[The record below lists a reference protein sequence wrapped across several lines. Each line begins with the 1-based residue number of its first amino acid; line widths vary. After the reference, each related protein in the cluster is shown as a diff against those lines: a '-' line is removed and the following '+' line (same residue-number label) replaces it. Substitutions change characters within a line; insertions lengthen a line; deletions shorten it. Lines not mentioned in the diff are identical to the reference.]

1 MIGAIIGDIVGSRFE
16 FHNHKSKKFDL
27 FTEKCFVTD
36 DSVMTL
42 AVAKAIM
49 EAENARDSSLSEC
62 EYDDDFYDLLKN
74 LAVKTM
80 QEIGRKYP
88 HCGFGGMFRGWVF
101 SPNPEPYKSFGNGAA
116 MRVSPAGFAARD
128 YREAIGLAKAVT
140 EVTHNHEEGLKGAE
154 STAVAIFM
162 ARHGFTKD
170 EIRRKIHD
178 EYYPLDFCIDDI
190 RDSYRF
196 DETCQGTVPQAIE
209 AFLESSS
216 FEDAI
221 RTAISVGG
229 DSDTLAAIT
238 GGIAEAYYGVPEN
251 ISARALEYLD
261 DDLRGIYDEWTAFM
275 AGEDANAQP
284 LGAGR
289 PVRRPHEGAACAANE
304 SANAQTFGGG
314 RPVRRLHASPTP
326 PSRARFEDLTQYIKD
341 IVRIDSF
348 AECTA
353 NDSGDDT
360 SEHSSAMLHKCYVDL
375 LASFERT
382 FYSFVG
388 AHPEYGVALNSYNG
402 ISGKDNIGEADVD
415 SLSAQ
420 AILAFIM
427 YVFCTDRF
435 SDNALTSFQGG
446 FMLRWLRRLKSI
458 DDEETLRWSKRN
470 DAC

>member
-1 MIGAIIGDIVGSRFE
+1 
-16 FHNHKSKKFDL
+16 
-27 FTEKCFVTD
+27 
-36 DSVMTL
+36 
-42 AVAKAIM
+42 
-49 EAENARDSSLSEC
+49 
-62 EYDDDFYDLLKN
+62 
-74 LAVKTM
+74 
-80 QEIGRKYP
+80 
-88 HCGFGGMFRGWVF
+88 
-101 SPNPEPYKSFGNGAA
+101 
-116 MRVSPAGFAARD
+116 
-128 YREAIGLAKAVT
+128 
-140 EVTHNHEEGLKGAE
+140 VTHNHEEGLKGAE

-170 EIRRKIHD
+170 EIRRKIQN

-261 DDLRGIYDEWTAFM
+261 EELRGIYDEWTAFM
-275 AGEDANAQP
+275 AGECANAQP

-289 PVRRPHEGAACAANE
+289 PVRRLL
-304 SANAQTFGGG
+304 T
-314 RPVRRLHASPTP
+314 SPIR
-326 PSRARFEDLTQYIKD
+326 PSRARFEDLTRYIED
-341 IVRIDSF
+341 IVGIDSF

-360 SEHSSAMLHKCYVDL
+360 SEHSSAMLYKCYVDL

-402 ISGKDNIGEADVD
+402 ISKEDNIGEADVD
-415 SLSAQ
+415 SLNAQ
-420 AILAFIM
+420 TILAFIM
-427 YVFCTDRF
+427 YVFCTDRL
-435 SDNALTSFQGG
+435 SDNALTSFQDG